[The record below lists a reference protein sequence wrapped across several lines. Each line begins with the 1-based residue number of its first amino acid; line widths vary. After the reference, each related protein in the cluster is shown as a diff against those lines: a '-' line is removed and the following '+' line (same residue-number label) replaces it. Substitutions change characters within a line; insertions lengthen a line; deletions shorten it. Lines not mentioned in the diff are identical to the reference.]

1 MDPAI
6 LEDAGADILMEALD
20 ALSCECRVE
29 PERPAWSLGW
39 SRVKP
44 DPCSLSV
51 PPEVWAADEQDRLLL
66 LEPEEFLQGVVQ
78 LTQVLPVQYPGG
90 MAARA
95 SSGDSCLGGS
105 WLARGGGGPGAS
117 AALGKRGCAVGGLLV
132 GAESA
137 CVCLH
142 QGPHPA
148 SLQAVPGVAP
158 PRAGQQPRRVARD
171 GTGLRGAC
179 WQQIRQFNCVS
190 PAVANA
196 VVAAFP
202 SPCLLQQPQTRG
214 TAADNMQSKLRKTQ
228 GRRRQQEEPTSH
240 EAVLLTGS
248 RPASQACSLSPDMLG
263 QQLPRDFPEK
273 ESGCSHTRHRK
284 QTD

>member
-78 LTQVLPVQYPGG
+78 LTQTCGPTCSVPWISPESP
-90 MAARA
+90 A
-95 SSGDSCLGGS
+95 CLH
-105 WLARGGGGPGAS
+105 LAVIGLMFTCGPGAS

-148 SLQAVPGVAP
+148 SLQVCDPHPA

-263 QQLPRDFPEK
+263 QQLPRDSEK